1 VTAPQLTRSRFGSA
15 GGRSPRG
22 RLPFAGA
29 VVLAAVAALV
39 LPGAT
44 QAKGGAT
51 TIVVD
56 TTVDG
61 PDVKPAD
68 GKCYAKLK
76 MLSKHHCT
84 LRAAIQ
90 TADFGPRGTY
100 VIKLPAG
107 TFHLSVKGRDEG
119 KAAKGDLDVLQANVT
134 VVGLGPAKTTIDGA
148 GVDRIFDVSAF
159 AGLKAKDLS
168 ITGGALTQA
177 PYDKFFGG
185 AIRVKGTLQ
194 LRSVLIENSSAEE
207 GGAIEVDA
215 TGGADLEGVTL
226 LHNVAASGAGI
237 AVRGNASLTNV
248 TIAGNNATFTGGGVW
263 VFDHGKATLLHVTI
277 AGNTAPGT
285 QASAVSNGGI
295 VTTRSSI
302 VLGTC
307 QQPPGAH
314 FPSPQRN
321 VVSDADCADDAP
333 VPDAGLLSLAADGN
347 VVPTLA
353 LAPSSPAVDFAF
365 ANTCPPVDARGVKRP
380 QGAGCDAGAYELVP

>member
-1 VTAPQLTRSRFGSA
+1 MKRLRVAVIGATA
-15 GGRSPRG
+15 
-22 RLPFAGA
+22 
-29 VVLAAVAALV
+29 VALV
-39 LPGAT
+39 LA
-44 QAKGGAT
+44 GGTDARTSVTT
-51 TIVVD
+51 TIVVN
-56 TTVDG
+56 TTADG
-61 PDVKPAD
+61 PDANPKD
-68 GKCYAKLK
+68 GACKAKLP
-76 MLSKHHCT
+76 MLTKPGKIYCT
-84 LRAAIQ
+84 LRAAVQ

-107 TFHLSVKGRDEG
+107 TIHLSVKGRDEG
-119 KAAKGDLDVLQANVT
+119 KSAKGDLDVLQANVT

-168 ITGGALTQA
+168 ITGGTLTHA

-207 GGAIEVDA
+207 GGAIEVDS

-226 LHNVAASGAGI
+226 VHNVAASGAGI
-237 AVRGNASLTNV
+237 VVRGNASLTNV
-248 TIAGNNATFTGGGVW
+248 TISGNNATFTGGGVR
-263 VFDHGKATLLHVTI
+263 VLDHGKATLLHVTI

-285 QASAVSNGGI
+285 QASAVSNGGT

-321 VVSDADCADDAP
+321 VVSDEDCADDAP
-333 VPDAGLLSLAADGN
+333 VPDAGLLSLAANGN
-347 VVPTLA
+347 VVPTLG

-365 ANTCPPVDARGVKRP
+365 ANTCPPVDARGVNRP